1 MTTLLQGAPSDCAE
15 YGVAD
20 HEQVDEKSEVDVNLL
35 LDGLKTNLVC
45 STLKEAE
52 LQSLIAAM
60 KSYVFSAGE
69 IVFNEG
75 DPGSYFFTV
84 KQGAAVITENGV
96 KKDEL
101 TRGRTF
107 GEIALIHDAV
117 RTTTVT
123 AGRAG
128 LTAWAVTRV
137 VFRSILQQMSA
148 KTYAENRTFLDSVK
162 LFEMLTEAQRS
173 MITNALLTETI
184 EADHDIVTQGQPGDV
199 LYILKEGTAKVMIKN
214 QVVRELVKGD
224 YFGERALLYDE
235 PRSATVRAVV
245 TTTCLGVGRVHL
257 DNVLGNLQHVLFRN
271 VMLQALQQSPTL
283 RQFSEKQ
290 LATLMAGVVVKD
302 YPENFTIVNRI
313 SNGKLT
319 RQKDLACIIVLEGSV
334 LISLRGK
341 KVTILE
347 RGGFFGE
354 QYVKQHLQTNFMH
367 RVDSITVSKVALLA
381 SSALVACLG
390 DVGSALETNNK
401 LLVLKKMFIF
411 RYLST
416 DQSERLIQAFQD
428 VTYTK
433 GEEIIREGETGTRFF
448 IIKNGEAVV
457 TKGGKRIRTSGK
469 YDYFGER
476 ALLYDE
482 PRSASIDALSEE
494 LHVWVVDK
502 ATFLSI
508 MEGPMLSHLE
518 ERIRLQD
525 TQVEVKDLTLMG
537 VVGEGTF
544 GVVRLVRH
552 KRTGHHYALKAVS
565 RSVVVKLNQQEHIRT
580 EREILAENDHPF
592 IIKLVRTFKDA
603 NFLYFLTELSTGGE
617 LYEAIR
623 SLGLLNRA
631 QGQFYMA
638 SIIVAMEYLHEKK
651 VVYRDLK
658 PENILLDSQG
668 YIKLI
673 DFGCAKKVSGRTY
686 TLVGTPHYMAPEVIL
701 GKGYT
706 TAVDIWAL
714 GVCFYEFVCG
724 PLPFGNNAEE
734 QLDIFRD
741 ILTGPLKFDRK
752 IDKDAKDMIK
762 RLLCRLPEVRLG
774 CSAHRYKDIREHAV
788 FSDFSFD
795 RLMGRGYQA
804 PLVPPAES
812 IPAGTKEEVAPTGG
826 ASDTFDIDP
835 TPFGKPPAVG
845 EPWDEDF

>member
-1 MTTLLQGAPSDCAE
+1 M
-15 YGVAD
+15 
-20 HEQVDEKSEVDVNLL
+20 
-35 LDGLKTNLVC
+35 
-45 STLKEAE
+45 
-52 LQSLIAAM
+52 
-60 KSYVFSAGE
+60 
-69 IVFNEG
+69 
-75 DPGSYFFTV
+75 
-84 KQGAAVITENGV
+84 
-96 KKDEL
+96 
-101 TRGRTF
+101 
-107 GEIALIHDAV
+107 
-117 RTTTVT
+117 VT
-123 AGRAG
+123 
-128 LTAWAVTRV
+128 
-137 VFRSILQQMSA
+137 
-148 KTYAENRTFLDSVK
+148 Y
-162 LFEMLTEAQRS
+162 
-173 MITNALLTETI
+173 
-184 EADHDIVTQGQPGDV
+184 
-199 LYILKEGTAKVMIKN
+199 
-214 QVVRELVKGD
+214 
-224 YFGERALLYDE
+224 
-235 PRSATVRAVV
+235 
-245 TTTCLGVGRVHL
+245 
-257 DNVLGNLQHVLFRN
+257 
-271 VMLQALQQSPTL
+271 
-283 RQFSEKQ
+283 
-290 LATLMAGVVVKD
+290 
-302 YPENFTIVNRI
+302 
-313 SNGKLT
+313 
-319 RQKDLACIIVLEGSV
+319 
-334 LISLRGK
+334 
-341 KVTILE
+341 
-347 RGGFFGE
+347 
-354 QYVKQHLQTNFMH
+354 
-367 RVDSITVSKVALLA
+367 
-381 SSALVACLG
+381 SS
-390 DVGSALETNNK
+390 
-401 LLVLKKMFIF
+401 
-411 RYLST
+411 YLST

-673 DFGCAKKVSGRTY
+673 DFGRS
-686 TLVGTPHYMAPEVIL
+686 L
-701 GKGYT
+701 G
-706 TAVDIWAL
+706 L
-714 GVCFYEFVCG
+714 
-724 PLPFGNNAEE
+724 
-734 QLDIFRD
+734 R
-741 ILTGPLKFDRK
+741 
-752 IDKDAKDMIK
+752 
-762 RLLCRLPEVRLG
+762 
-774 CSAHRYKDIREHAV
+774 
-788 FSDFSFD
+788 
-795 RLMGRGYQA
+795 
-804 PLVPPAES
+804 
-812 IPAGTKEEVAPTGG
+812 
-826 ASDTFDIDP
+826 
-835 TPFGKPPAVG
+835 
-845 EPWDEDF
+845 

>member
-1 MTTLLQGAPSDCAE
+1 M
-15 YGVAD
+15 
-20 HEQVDEKSEVDVNLL
+20 
-35 LDGLKTNLVC
+35 
-45 STLKEAE
+45 
-52 LQSLIAAM
+52 
-60 KSYVFSAGE
+60 
-69 IVFNEG
+69 
-75 DPGSYFFTV
+75 
-84 KQGAAVITENGV
+84 
-96 KKDEL
+96 
-101 TRGRTF
+101 
-107 GEIALIHDAV
+107 
-117 RTTTVT
+117 VT
-123 AGRAG
+123 
-128 LTAWAVTRV
+128 
-137 VFRSILQQMSA
+137 
-148 KTYAENRTFLDSVK
+148 Y
-162 LFEMLTEAQRS
+162 
-173 MITNALLTETI
+173 
-184 EADHDIVTQGQPGDV
+184 
-199 LYILKEGTAKVMIKN
+199 
-214 QVVRELVKGD
+214 
-224 YFGERALLYDE
+224 
-235 PRSATVRAVV
+235 
-245 TTTCLGVGRVHL
+245 
-257 DNVLGNLQHVLFRN
+257 
-271 VMLQALQQSPTL
+271 
-283 RQFSEKQ
+283 
-290 LATLMAGVVVKD
+290 
-302 YPENFTIVNRI
+302 
-313 SNGKLT
+313 
-319 RQKDLACIIVLEGSV
+319 
-334 LISLRGK
+334 
-341 KVTILE
+341 
-347 RGGFFGE
+347 
-354 QYVKQHLQTNFMH
+354 
-367 RVDSITVSKVALLA
+367 
-381 SSALVACLG
+381 SS
-390 DVGSALETNNK
+390 
-401 LLVLKKMFIF
+401 
-411 RYLST
+411 YLST